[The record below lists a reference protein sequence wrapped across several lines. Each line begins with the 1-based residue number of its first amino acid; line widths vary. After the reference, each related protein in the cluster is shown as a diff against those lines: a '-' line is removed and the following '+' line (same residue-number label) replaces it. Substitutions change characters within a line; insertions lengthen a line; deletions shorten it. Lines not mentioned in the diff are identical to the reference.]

1 MIEIITMF
9 LTSGGS
15 AMLGSVL
22 KGVFGTITDA
32 RQQKYE
38 LELARE
44 CRNNAQALEF
54 QKQINTGEGGLF
66 TRATRRMLALTL
78 MGTLSAV
85 VILCTLFPSAE
96 IITTTNIGGE
106 GKTEILFGL
115 FSFPQE
121 QATLE
126 ITTGAL
132 AYYFV
137 VVLAPMVTGF
147 YFTPS
152 GRR

>member
-1 MIEIITMF
+1 MIEILTMF

-15 AMLGSVL
+15 AMLGSIL
-22 KGVFGTITDA
+22 KGTFGMLSDS

-44 CRNNAQALEF
+44 CRNNEQALKF
-54 QKQINTGEGGLF
+54 QQQINSGEGGLF
-66 TRATRRMLALTL
+66 TRATRRLLSLIL

-85 VILCTLFPSAE
+85 VILSILFPTAT
-96 IITTTNIGGE
+96 IIAPQNVGGE

-115 FSFPQE
+115 FSFPSE

>member
-1 MIEIITMF
+1 
-9 LTSGGS
+9 
-15 AMLGSVL
+15 MLGSVL
-22 KGVFGTITDA
+22 KGTFGAIA
-32 RQQKYE
+32 ESRSHKYE

-44 CRNNAQALEF
+44 CRNNEQALQF
-54 QKQINTGEGGLF
+54 QKQINSGEGGLF
-66 TRATRRMLALTL
+66 TRVTRRLLALII
-78 MGTLSAV
+78 MSTLSAV
-85 VILCTLFPSAE
+85 IILSILFPEAT
-96 IITTTNIGGE
+96 IIAPQNIAGE
-106 GKTEILFGL
+106 GNIEIFFG
-115 FSFPQE
+115 FITFPKE

-152 GRR
+152 GKG

>member
-1 MIEIITMF
+1 MIEILTMF

-22 KGVFGTITDA
+22 KGTFGAIA
-32 RQQKYE
+32 ESRSHKYE

-44 CRNNAQALEF
+44 CRNNEQALKF
-54 QKQINTGEGGLF
+54 QQQINSGEGGAF
-66 TRATRRMLALTL
+66 TRATRRLLACIL
-78 MGTLSAV
+78 MSTLSAV

-96 IITTTNIGGE
+96 IVTLTNQN
-106 GKTEILFGL
+106 GKGSYEFLFGL
-115 FSFPQE
+115 INIPSQ
-121 QATLE
+121 QAVVE
-126 ITTGAL
+126 ITTGSL

-152 GRR
+152 GKR

>member
-1 MIEIITMF
+1 MF

-22 KGVFGTITDA
+22 KGVFGSITDS

-44 CRNNAQALEF
+44 CRNNEQALAF
-54 QKQINTGEGGLF
+54 QQQINTGEGGLF

-85 VILCTLFPSAE
+85 VILCTLFPSAK
-96 IITTTNIGGE
+96 IITTTNLTGE
-106 GKTEILFGL
+106 GTTSILFGL
-115 FSFPQE
+115 ISIPAE
-121 QATLE
+121 QTTLE

-132 AYYFV
+132 SYYFV

-152 GRR
+152 GKR

>member
-1 MIEIITMF
+1 MIEILTMF

-22 KGVFGTITDA
+22 KGVFGAITDS
-32 RQQKYE
+32 RQNKYE

-54 QKQINTGEGGLF
+54 QKQINSGEGGLF
-66 TRATRRMLALTL
+66 TRVTRRLLAVII
-78 MGTLSAV
+78 MSTLSAV
-85 VILCTLFPSAE
+85 IILSILFPEAT
-96 IITTTNIGGE
+96 IIAPQNIGGE
-106 GKTEILFGL
+106 GNIEIFFGL
-115 FSFPQE
+115 ITFPKE

-152 GRR
+152 GKR